1 MEKYDYRENVL
12 EDVREYISNNY
23 DREELKALADD
34 LDELEEKLDDEMW
47 TADSVTGNG
56 SGSYTFN
63 AWQAEENLCHN
74 LDLVQ
79 EVGREFG
86 ELDLTSPESCDVSIR
101 CYYLRECINEVLN
114 EDYSDLYDEEEE
126 YEEEEDEGGE
136 LEALVNKLSEIK
148 GQFFVVKKKELNSE
162 IDFDNLEYF
171 ENLCNAI
178 SEALNYETSGW
189 VVIDDTKKILW
200 DETLISSSTIERWF
214 MAYEEEVNMYRDG
227 LCGIGDYLSRRIVH

>member
-23 DREELKALADD
+23 SREELKELADD
-34 LDELEEKLDDEMW
+34 LDELEEKLDDIMW

-74 LDLVQ
+74 LDLIQ

-101 CYYLRECINEVLN
+101 CYYLRGCIREVLN

-126 YEEEEDEGGE
+126 EDEEDE
-136 LEALVNKLSEIK
+136 LEALVNKLSEVK
-148 GQFFVVKKKELNSE
+148 G
-162 IDFDNLEYF
+162 
-171 ENLCNAI
+171 
-178 SEALNYETSGW
+178 
-189 VVIDDTKKILW
+189 
-200 DETLISSSTIERWF
+200 
-214 MAYEEEVNMYRDG
+214 
-227 LCGIGDYLSRRIVH
+227 

>member
-1 MEKYDYRENVL
+1 MEKYDYREHVL

-23 DREELKALADD
+23 SREELKSMADD
-34 LDELEEKLDDEMW
+34 LDELENKLDDIMW
-47 TADSVTGNG
+47 IADSVTGNG

-74 LDLVQ
+74 LDLIQ

-126 YEEEEDEGGE
+126 EEEEEDEEDE
-136 LEALVNKLSEIK
+136 LEALINRLSEIK
-148 GQFFVVKKKELNSE
+148 GKFFVVKKKELNSE
-162 IDFDNLEYF
+162 IDFDNLYDF
-171 ENLCNAI
+171 DNLCSAI

-189 VVIDDTKKILW
+189 VVIDDTKKIYW

-214 MAYEEEVNMYRDG
+214 IASEEELNMWRDG
-227 LCGIGDYLSRRIVH
+227 ICGIGDYL